1 MTAAGLL
8 ADPRAG
14 VLRRAIAAREAL
26 GSLYPFE
33 PHALPLDGEHA
44 HLAQA
49 YVDEGDRDA
58 PPCLLLHGNPTWSF
72 AWRRLIPFLAEGHRV
87 VAPDHVGMGLS
98 DKPQG
103 YPYSLRRHVENVERL
118 VLALDLSRITLV
130 LHDWGGAIGM
140 GFARRHPERV
150 ARLVLMNT
158 AAFPAASIPQRI
170 ALCRWPGVG
179 PFAVRRLNGFARA
192 ATTMT
197 TRRPLPPAVRAGY
210 LWPYGTWADRVAIL
224 RFVQDIPTSREHPS
238 WSELA
243 AIDAALPAFRDRPAC
258 LIWGERDWCFTPAFR
273 RAWEERL
280 PGAESHP
287 LPDAAH
293 YLFEDQPQALEA
305 HLAAFLAAHPVRSR
319 AR

>member
-1 MTAAGLL
+1 
-8 ADPRAG
+8 
-14 VLRRAIAAREAL
+14 
-26 GSLYPFE
+26 
-33 PHALPLDGEHA
+33 
-44 HLAQA
+44 
-49 YVDEGDRDA
+49 
-58 PPCLLLHGNPTWSF
+58 
-72 AWRRLIPFLAEGHRV
+72 
-87 VAPDHVGMGLS
+87 
-98 DKPQG
+98 
-103 YPYSLRRHVENVERL
+103 
-118 VLALDLSRITLV
+118 V